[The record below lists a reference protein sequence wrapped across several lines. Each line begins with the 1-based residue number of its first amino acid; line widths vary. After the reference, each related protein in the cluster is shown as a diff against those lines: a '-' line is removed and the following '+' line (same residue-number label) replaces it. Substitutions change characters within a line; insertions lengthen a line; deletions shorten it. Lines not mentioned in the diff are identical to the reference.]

1 MQIEELVEAAAR
13 RMAVAD
19 GQNPDKLSHNSFE
32 WWRHYVPMA
41 RAAIEA
47 TLSAAEPVVYVSRK
61 SLEQLNAEGSHVAVQ
76 TLIHRVPLRSGNGVP
91 LFAGPLETTPSVA
104 VKALEWRS
112 GSTQHRQVASV
123 FDRPMYEAGID
134 NGRWYWLHNWNG
146 LALRRVDSENE
157 AKAAAQADYEARI
170 ISALSAQGQE
180 TNCAKCGM
188 KKHTPLRVDRMGG
201 YVCLTCI
208 DTALSAQVQDAAAK
222 SLADAYQKYL
232 DASDLYNERLAIS
245 KTKALGTM
253 RVDEEYRAI
262 DEARRAFDKLAV
274 DIAKS
279 ALPAAPAKQEG

>member
-1 MQIEELVEAAAR
+1 MQSEMKPCPFCGCEKILNGYIRDGREIVCGECRASVVAFHPDASKRAAERWNRRAEAA
-13 RMAVAD
+13 
-19 GQNPDKLSHNSFE
+19 
-32 WWRHYVPMA
+32 
-41 RAAIEA
+41 
-47 TLSAAEPVVYVSRK
+47 LSAAEPVVYVSRK

-104 VKALEWRS
+104 VKALEWIV
-112 GSTQHRQVASV
+112 QHPEESNASV
-123 FDRPMYEAGID
+123 WD
-134 NGRWYWLHNWNG
+134 
-146 LALRRVDSENE
+146 V
-157 AKAAAQADYEARI
+157 AK
-170 ISALSAQGQE
+170 
-180 TNCAKCGM
+180 N
-188 KKHTPLRVDRMGG
+188 
-201 YVCLTCI
+201 
-208 DTALSAQVQDAAAK
+208 ALSAQVQDAAAK

-232 DASDLYNERLAIS
+232 DASHLYNERLAIS

>member
-104 VKALEWRS
+104 VKAL
-112 GSTQHRQVASV
+112 QDYV
-123 FDRPMYEAGID
+123 
-134 NGRWYWLHNWNG
+134 
-146 LALRRVDSENE
+146 LADFTHLTD
-157 AKAAAQADYEARI
+157 AQALSGPYIVKRI
-170 ISALSAQGQE
+170 
-180 TNCAKCGM
+180 K
-188 KKHTPLRVDRMGG
+188 DRFASF
-201 YVCLTCI
+201 
-208 DTALSAQVQDAAAK
+208 ALSAQVQDESDIVDCLSAGKPFVFDPATNFCHADDGGAPEHGIKYIPAEQVQDVAGWQPIETAK
-222 SLADAYQKYL
+222 KDRTIMLLWSSAWLHPIMGYWSTVQNGWLEY
-232 DASDLYNERLAIS
+232 ASRD
-245 KTKALGTM
+245 TKAN
-253 RVDEEYRAI
+253 
-262 DEARRAFDKLAV
+262 
-274 DIAKS
+274 IATHWMP
-279 ALPAAPAKQEG
+279 LPAAPAKQEG